1 MDTAPSA
8 GPARK
13 ARVSYFYDPEVGQFY
28 YGQGH
33 PMKPHRVRMA
43 HSLVLHYGLYS
54 KLDGYYTPTRAT
66 AEDLAVFHS
75 QDYVDFLKTIT
86 PDNLSRFTR
95 ELREFNMY
103 EDCPVFDGLYQY
115 CQIAA
120 GGSLGA
126 AVKLNYQTSDIA
138 INWAGG
144 LHHAK
149 RAEASGFC
157 YVNDIVL
164 AILELLK
171 YHQRVL
177 YLDIDVHHGDGVEE
191 AFLTT
196 DRVMTVSFHKFGN
209 GYFPGTGDLRNM
221 GHGNGKGY
229 ALNVP
234 LRDGITDD
242 TYHSLFRPVMA
253 KVMEVYRPEAIV
265 LQCGATPTPLLS
277 RRSAARSPRCRNHGG
292 LCAAACRPPHATE
305 ASACADP
312 ARAAPA
318 ASWAAWLAVEP
329 QLPNTPGVAALNVL
343 PAAGTDSLA
352 GDRLGVFNLSSK
364 GHAACV
370 DFMKSFGLPLML
382 LGGGGYKI
390 INVARCWAAETG
402 LAVGADMAEQLPA
415 NEYYDYYAPVG
426 HTLTVQPI
434 SGWDNWNTPEY
445 VDGLRNTILQRLS
458 EMQGAPG
465 VAFHE
470 RAPDG
475 LDPDAIQVGS
485 HGAFTL
491 PGLRGLPGA
500 GVMRTREAGWG
511 WNACLCV
518 CLCVPRS
525 PRAARA
531 GRPRAPD
538 VCTGLRCGGRD
549 KVEPAVL
556 DAARGGAPRG
566 TERMLHLPCLASPW
580 SAAGCEHD
588 RPASLATAHLGR
600 GARPRGRASHGSGGS
615 RGAAETRHQLQGPA
629 CQQAAVPQH
638 AASALG
644 VAPHRRQQQGRRR
657 GRHSG
662 AGAEHAEHARG
673 GRGRASRR
681 VWRHIAA
688 AREEA

>member
-1 MDTAPSA
+1 MDAAPSA

-43 HSLVLHYGLYS
+43 HSLVLHYGLHS
-54 KLDGYYTPTRAT
+54 KLDGYYTPARAT
-66 AEDLAVFHS
+66 AEDLAAFHS

-86 PDNLSRFTR
+86 PDNTSRFTR

-209 GYFPGTGDLRNM
+209 GYFPGTGDLGNM
-221 GHGNGKGY
+221 GHGKGRGY

-234 LRDGITDD
+234 LRDGITDEA
-242 TYHSLFRPVMA
+242 YHSLFRPVMA

-265 LQCGATPTPLLS
+265 LQC
-277 RRSAARSPRCRNHGG
+277 
-292 LCAAACRPPHATE
+292 
-305 ASACADP
+305 
-312 ARAAPA
+312 
-318 ASWAAWLAVEP
+318 
-329 QLPNTPGVAALNVL
+329 
-343 PAAGTDSLA
+343 GTDSLA

-402 LAVGADMAEQLPA
+402 LAVGADLAEQLPP
-415 NEYYDYYAPVG
+415 NEYYEYYGPVG
-426 HTLTVQPI
+426 YMLTVQPI
-434 SGWDNWNTPEY
+434 SGWDNWNTPEHLET
-445 VDGLRNTILQRLS
+445 LRNTILQRLA

-475 LDPDAIQVGS
+475 IDPDAIQDVNMADPDASPRRIWDGELDPEED
-485 HGAFTL
+485 AAAAAAA
-491 PGLRGLPGA
+491 GA
-500 GVMRTREAGWG
+500 GRRRTDTSFRDAPGSKPLSPSMLRPPSASRLTGGGSRDGGGGDPAAPAQSTQSTGGADEGGQAGDSG
-511 WNACLCV
+511 AAACSKCGTTKSS
-518 CLCVPRS
+518 RW
-525 PRAARA
+525 R
-531 GRPRAPD
+531 RAPQTKALL
-538 VCTGLRCGGRD
+538 C
-549 KVEPAVL
+549 
-556 DAARGGAPRG
+556 DACAQKGKN
-566 TERMLHLPCLASPW
+566 L
-580 SAAGCEHD
+580 
-588 RPASLATAHLGR
+588 
-600 GARPRGRASHGSGGS
+600 GARLAERRQPNAASQGSGGGGGS
-615 RGAAETRHQLQGPA
+615 GGEPSPA
-629 CQQAAVPQH
+629 GGSGKP
-638 AASALG
+638 
-644 VAPHRRQQQGRRR
+644 AP
-657 GRHSG
+657 S
-662 AGAEHAEHARG
+662 
-673 GRGRASRR
+673 
-681 VWRHIAA
+681 
-688 AREEA
+688 